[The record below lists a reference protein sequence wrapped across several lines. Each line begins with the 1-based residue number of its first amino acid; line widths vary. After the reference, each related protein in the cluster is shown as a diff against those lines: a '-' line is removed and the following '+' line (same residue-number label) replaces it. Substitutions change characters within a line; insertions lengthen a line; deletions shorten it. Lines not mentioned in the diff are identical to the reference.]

1 MEFLILG
8 PLEARVGE
16 RTLPLGG
23 PKQRSLL
30 ALLLLHRN
38 EAVSTDRL
46 TDGLWGEQPPAT
58 AGKVVQVYVSRLRR
72 LLGPAQEGGGRL
84 VTRPPGY
91 LLRLDPDELDLDRF
105 EALVERAGR
114 AMATGDAAAAAEAL
128 RRGLALWRGP
138 ALADLAFEPFAQAA
152 AARLEEQR
160 LAALESRLEAD
171 LALGRAPE
179 LIGELG
185 ALVGEHPL
193 RERLRR
199 SLVLALYR
207 AGRQA
212 EALEAYRA
220 ARRALV
226 QDLGIEPGPEL
237 AELEGA
243 ILRHDP
249 ALAPRSSPASP
260 VPPAPDPPTAPAPSP
275 PRPAPEGERKHVT
288 VLFCDIVGST
298 ALMERLG
305 AEAMHELLGRFH
317 ELASEEVG
325 RYGGTVSKLL
335 GDGFMALMGAP
346 AAHEDHAL
354 RAVLAALGLRRRLA
368 EGALASDDS
377 AVPIRVRMGLD
388 SGLVVLAS
396 MGDPGAEPTAIGEIV
411 VVAERLQ
418 RLAEPGAILAGE
430 ATARL
435 VAGAVRV
442 EQVGPVQVE
451 GRTDPVSAYRIMGI
465 GPQRSPQGG
474 LEARPLGRFVGRE
487 RVLAE
492 LEEAVAQA
500 RTGRGQVVGIVG
512 EPGMGKSR
520 LVIELRRS
528 LSGERITLIE
538 GRCLS
543 YGSSTPYLP
552 VRDHIRATCG
562 ITEADTSGAVREKLR
577 FSLDEIGLDPDQC
590 KPFLLH
596 LLGAEEQ
603 DEALAGLTPEAVR
616 ARTSETL
623 VQMALNGSRR
633 RPLVLVY
640 EDLHWVDT
648 LTDET
653 LAALADNLQG
663 SAILLLCT
671 YRPGYR
677 APWLGLSYARQLSLQ
692 PLSPAESADVIRG
705 ALGGDELPGR
715 LAQVTIERAEGNPFF
730 AQELARAFRDGHDE
744 GAPTGV
750 PGTVRDV
757 LAARIDL
764 LAEEPRRL
772 LRTASVI
779 GREFSLPLLEP
790 LWEEGS
796 PLEPHLGQL
805 KRLEFIYER
814 IDPEKPRYVFV
825 HALTHE
831 VAYEGLLLSRR
842 RALHEAVGQMLERQ
856 YADRLDEVVD
866 LLAHHYSRTERSATA
881 VEYLSRSAD
890 KAVRGYAHAE
900 AAQALEEALPHAER
914 LPAEGR
920 ESRVLALVV
929 RLVSSLYFD
938 GRLEDCRDL
947 LISYRPRVD
956 ALGDPQIAGEF
967 YFWLGQIYAQVGG
980 GTGSEHFA
988 MRAIQEAGRA
998 GDATTVGKAR
1008 IVLAWEGF
1016 FTGRYAEGAEH
1027 ARAAVTALE
1036 ATEEW
1041 WWLSYALGWEA
1052 VNQMSLGAFDAA
1064 LRLVETSRG
1073 IGRDRQDPRLQCYGA
1088 WMRGRI
1094 RAMRGDWEAAIADLD
1109 ESLERSPDPLN
1120 SAFAMGWLGF
1130 SHREK
1135 GDPDRA
1141 IALLEQSVASM
1152 TEFHFQRNVCVFGG
1166 FLAGAYRSA
1175 GRIDE
1180 AREAA
1185 EGALSLSRRLGYPW
1199 STALAQRELGRV
1211 ALAAGD
1217 LAGAESRL
1225 DEALEAF
1232 TGMDALFEAAVT
1244 RLDLAELARRRGRD
1258 EEAARLLEVCR
1269 QSFAAMGSPS
1279 YLARTESLARRHAG
1293 RRQAQPERAGSDG
1306 ESAG

>member
-1 MEFLILG
+1 
-8 PLEARVGE
+8 
-16 RTLPLGG
+16 
-23 PKQRSLL
+23 
-30 ALLLLHRN
+30 
-38 EAVSTDRL
+38 
-46 TDGLWGEQPPAT
+46 
-58 AGKVVQVYVSRLRR
+58 
-72 LLGPAQEGGGRL
+72 
-84 VTRPPGY
+84 
-91 LLRLDPDELDLDRF
+91 
-105 EALVERAGR
+105 
-114 AMATGDAAAAAEAL
+114 
-128 RRGLALWRGP
+128 
-138 ALADLAFEPFAQAA
+138 
-152 AARLEEQR
+152 
-160 LAALESRLEAD
+160 
-171 LALGRAPE
+171 
-179 LIGELG
+179 
-185 ALVGEHPL
+185 
-193 RERLRR
+193 
-199 SLVLALYR
+199 
-207 AGRQA
+207 
-212 EALEAYRA
+212 
-220 ARRALV
+220 
-226 QDLGIEPGPEL
+226 
-237 AELEGA
+237 
-243 ILRHDP
+243 
-249 ALAPRSSPASP
+249 
-260 VPPAPDPPTAPAPSP
+260 
-275 PRPAPEGERKHVT
+275 
-288 VLFCDIVGST
+288 
-298 ALMERLG
+298 
-305 AEAMHELLGRFH
+305 
-317 ELASEEVG
+317 
-325 RYGGTVSKLL
+325 
-335 GDGFMALMGAP
+335 
-346 AAHEDHAL
+346 
-354 RAVLAALGLRRRLA
+354 
-368 EGALASDDS
+368 
-377 AVPIRVRMGLD
+377 
-388 SGLVVLAS
+388 
-396 MGDPGAEPTAIGEIV
+396 
-411 VVAERLQ
+411 
-418 RLAEPGAILAGE
+418 
-430 ATARL
+430 
-435 VAGAVRV
+435 
-442 EQVGPVQVE
+442 
-451 GRTDPVSAYRIMGI
+451 
-465 GPQRSPQGG
+465 
-474 LEARPLGRFVGRE
+474 
-487 RVLAE
+487 
-492 LEEAVAQA
+492 
-500 RTGRGQVVGIVG
+500 
-512 EPGMGKSR
+512 
-520 LVIELRRS
+520 
-528 LSGERITLIE
+528 
-538 GRCLS
+538 
-543 YGSSTPYLP
+543 
-552 VRDHIRATCG
+552 
-562 ITEADTSGAVREKLR
+562 
-577 FSLDEIGLDPDQC
+577 
-590 KPFLLH
+590 
-596 LLGAEEQ
+596 
-603 DEALAGLTPEAVR
+603 
-616 ARTSETL
+616 
-623 VQMALNGSRR
+623 
-633 RPLVLVY
+633 
-640 EDLHWVDT
+640 
-648 LTDET
+648 
-653 LAALADNLQG
+653 
-663 SAILLLCT
+663 
-671 YRPGYR
+671 
-677 APWLGLSYARQLSLQ
+677 
-692 PLSPAESADVIRG
+692 VIRG
-705 ALGGDELPGR
+705 ALGGDALPGR

-900 AAQALEEALPHAER
+900 AAQALDEALPHAER

-956 ALGDPQIAGEF
+956 ALGDPQISGEF

-980 GTGSEHFA
+980 GTGSERFA
-988 MRAIQEAGRA
+988 MHAIQEAGRA

-1027 ARAAVTALE
+1027 GRAAVSALE

-1180 AREAA
+1180 ARQAA

-1279 YLARTESLARRHAG
+1279 YLARTELLARRHAG
-1293 RRQAQPERAGSDG
+1293 RQPERAGSDG